1 MRNSAAMKKPDQRR
15 RERVL
20 LSSFTVTPVNT
31 ASKRQTANQDCSFC
45 NDLEAEIQL
54 WQNQQRLDQTIIAE
68 LAGVQA
74 K

>member
-1 MRNSAAMKKPDQRR
+1 MRNRAAMKKPDQRR

-20 LSSFTVTPVNT
+20 LSRFTVTPVNT
-31 ASKRQTANQDCSFC
+31 ASRRGTANQDCSFC
-45 NDLEAEIQL
+45 DELKAEIQL
-54 WQNQQRLDQTIIAE
+54 WHNQQRLHQSIIAE